1 MGSVGKQTP
10 IVGSSESVAVDILQP
25 SGDGK
30 PSRPRWA
37 IAVFCLLLCLLP
49 LTIMAAITAII
60 SNVNDVRD
68 WLPKHYKETGQY
80 EWFRERFGSEEF
92 VIVSW
97 PGCTLE
103 DARLKQLSSILAE
116 RSRSEESLGN
126 SPLFT
131 EIMTGREL
139 VDDLTGVGAG
149 LSLNQALNRLQGTII
164 GPDLQQTC
172 VIVTLS
178 ENSPTHLRYVLSE
191 IRKATVESGVPDE
204 DVHLGGPVVVNDAID
219 KASSQSL
226 VRLAGMAAFV
236 GLVIAWL
243 SFREVRLT
251 IIVFIISGYSAL
263 LSLALVPLCG
273 MPLNAILIT
282 MVPLVYVA
290 AMSGAIHLSNYYLE
304 NREHADTN
312 EAIRLAIRQAKLPL
326 SLAAS
331 TTAVGLV
338 SLWYS
343 DLAPIRMFGLFSA
356 VGVLLSLAMQ
366 LIGLPALLCMW
377 PNKKSVPK
385 TTPAIS
391 EKVPATSAWGW
402 QWFAQLIAK
411 RHSWFVALYV
421 ILAISG
427 LAGLARIETSIQ
439 IMRLFANDA
448 PIISNYDWLERNLCA
463 MIPLEVVIRFD
474 EPSQSED
481 KNRPATNQE
490 PNADKGVDNA
500 SYQRLELIR
509 EIHDSIAQID
519 GVSGCL
525 SGATFARPVRQA
537 PPSMRRVLENVRL
550 KQTRARLVEAGYL
563 SITPEDESWRISLRV
578 SAGED
583 LDYGEFQQFIRKQ
596 VEPILERERAK
607 SGQELSAVYTG
618 AVPIIYKA
626 RRSLLNGLTL
636 GFGTDVFLVMV
647 AGIVLMKNWSSG
659 LLLGLTCV
667 FPMTMVFGLMGWC
680 NWVVD
685 IGTVMAPCV
694 ALGVTVDDSIH
705 FLLWFRRGTKQGLDR
720 SQAILLAYETCG
732 RAMLQSWGV
741 IGLGLAVFALSS
753 FVPTFRFGILTL
765 SLLTASLV
773 SNLIFLPAF
782 LAGPLGTFIA
792 GRAGSKSTASE

>member
-126 SPLFT
+126 PPLFT

-172 VIVTLS
+172 VVVTLS

-251 IIVFIISGYSAL
+251 IIVFI
-263 LSLALVPLCG
+263 
-273 MPLNAILIT
+273 
-282 MVPLVYVA
+282 
-290 AMSGAIHLSNYYLE
+290 
-304 NREHADTN
+304 
-312 EAIRLAIRQAKLPL
+312 
-326 SLAAS
+326 
-331 TTAVGLV
+331 
-338 SLWYS
+338 S

-377 PNKKSVPK
+377 PNKKSFPK

-411 RHSWFVALYV
+411 RHFWFVALYV

-537 PPSMRRVLENVRL
+537 PPSIRRVLENVRL

-596 VEPILERERAK
+596 VEPILERERAE

-705 FLLWFRRGTKQGLDR
+705 FLLWFRRGTKTGLDR

-792 GRAGSKSTASE
+792 GRAGSKSTASK